1 MQIKERVNLTKYFLF
16 TSGSFALCLFYIKSW
31 YELLGLACCYIGVI
45 VNHLFHVYGGQQ
57 LIGIKNR
64 GASKSAFV
72 FLFSKLFILAFF
84 LIISI
89 QILEKKIFIPVTVY
103 LFMLFT
109 LSVSL
114 KRDN

>member
-1 MQIKERVNLTKYFLF
+1 MQIKERVNLSKYFLF
-16 TSGSFALCLFYIKSW
+16 TGGSLLICLYFIKSW
-31 YELLGLACCYIGVI
+31 YELLGLAFCYLGVVI
-45 VNHLFHVYGGQQ
+45 NHLFHVYGGQQ
-57 LIGIKNR
+57 LIGISTPGKR
-64 GASKSAFV
+64 KTAFI

-84 LIISI
+84 LIISV